1 MTRCILA
8 SVLCLLLFTSC
19 AKSEDPVTLS
29 QTAAWQEGNASIVL
43 SLPEDWAW
51 GPIEENADETPD
63 GGIRF
68 FPEDDP
74 EADTV
79 VRFTNGFGVCGTDLT
94 TEEIRLPGGTVV
106 RSYNWGGG
114 EPSLYKFSDAPGD
127 YLAELSLD
135 DEQRGQYFDTVMQ
148 ILGAAKIGGDVIR
161 ASTAVVLTGF
171 TEDEGTRI
179 LPEYD
184 MERGVWIVDIRI
196 KKNTGFRLWY
206 TYEVS
211 ADGKTVTKTYDIND
225 AKEETP

>member
-1 MTRCILA
+1 MTRRILTTA
-8 SVLCLLLFTSC
+8 LCLLLLTSC
-19 AKSEDPVTLS
+19 AKPDDPVTLS
-29 QTAAWQEGNASIVL
+29 QTAQWQEGNASIVL

-68 FPEDDP
+68 FPENDP

-79 VRFTNGFGVCGTDLT
+79 VRYTNGFGVCGTGLK
-94 TEEIRLPGGTVV
+94 TERITLDGGSKVT
-106 RSYNWGGG
+106 SYAWDGDK
-114 EPSLYKFSDAPGD
+114 PSLYKFSDAPGD
-127 YLAELSLD
+127 YLVELSLD
-135 DEQRGQYFDTVMQ
+135 DEQRKQYLDTVMQ

-171 TEDEGTRI
+171 SEDEGTRI

-184 MERGVWIVDIRI
+184 MERGVWVVDIHI

-211 ADGKTVTKTYDIND
+211 ADGKTITKTYDIND

>member
-1 MTRCILA
+1 MTRHILA

-19 AKSEDPVTLS
+19 ASSENPITLS
-29 QTAAWQEGNASIVL
+29 QTAAWQEGGTSIVL

-51 GPIEENADETPD
+51 GPIEQNADELPD

-68 FPEDDP
+68 FPADDP
-74 EADTV
+74 TADTV
-79 VRFTNGFGVCGTDLT
+79 VRFSSGFGVCGTGLE
-94 TEEIRLPGGTVV
+94 TEQITLDSGNKVTSYAWDGEI
-106 RSYNWGGG
+106 
-114 EPSLYKFSDAPGD
+114 PSLYRFDEAPGD

-135 DEQRGQYFDTVMQ
+135 GEQREQYFDTVMQ
-148 ILGAAKIGGDVIR
+148 ILGAAQLGGDVIR

-171 TEDEGTRI
+171 SEDEGTRI

-184 MERGVWIVDIRI
+184 MERGVWVVDIHI

-211 ADGKTVTKTYDIND
+211 ADGKTVTKTYDIN
-225 AKEETP
+225 AEKEDS

>member
-1 MTRCILA
+1 MKRRYI
-8 SVLCLLLFTSC
+8 LLFLC
-19 AKSEDPVTLS
+19 TLFLFACS
-29 QTAAWQEGNASIVL
+29 PTEPTPLTQTAEWIGGNASIVL
-43 SLPEDWAW
+43 SLPADWAW
-51 GPIEENADETPD
+51 GTIEEKADEMPD

-94 TEEIRLPGGTVV
+94 TEEITLPGGTVI
-106 RSYNWGGG
+106 RSYNWGDG

-135 DEQRGQYFDTVMQ
+135 DKQREQYFDTVMQ
-148 ILGAAKIGGDVIR
+148 ILSTAKIGGDVIR
-161 ASTAVVLTGF
+161 ASTAIVLTGF
-171 TEDEGTRI
+171 SEDEGTRI

-184 MERGVWIVDIRI
+184 IERGVWVVEIHI

-211 ADGKTVTKTYDIND
+211 ADGKTITKTYDIND